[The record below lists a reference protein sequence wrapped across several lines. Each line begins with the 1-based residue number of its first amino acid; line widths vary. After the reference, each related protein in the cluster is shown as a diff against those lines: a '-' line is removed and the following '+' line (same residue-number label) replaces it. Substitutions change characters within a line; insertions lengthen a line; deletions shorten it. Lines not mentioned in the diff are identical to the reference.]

1 MSYNYITGHVF
12 NHFSNYIKHKMKCF
26 IRNQHT
32 LNSTRQKKAKNKK

>member
-32 LNSTRQKKAKNKK
+32 AQFDQRKKGKK